1 MHPFELD
8 IYREVGFLDHIEGL
22 KNLLMKV
29 EEESEKVNRKHSI
42 KKKIQIK
49 ILASSPITSWQIDRG
64 QVEIM
69 TDFLFLNFKSPQTVT
84 ASTKL
89 KDTCSL
95 KEKLWQN

>member
-42 KKKIQIK
+42 KKKYK
-49 ILASSPITSWQIDRG
+49 LRSWHL
-64 QVEIM
+64 V
-69 TDFLFLNFKSPQTVT
+69 P
-84 ASTKL
+84 
-89 KDTCSL
+89 SL
-95 KEKLWQN
+95 HGK